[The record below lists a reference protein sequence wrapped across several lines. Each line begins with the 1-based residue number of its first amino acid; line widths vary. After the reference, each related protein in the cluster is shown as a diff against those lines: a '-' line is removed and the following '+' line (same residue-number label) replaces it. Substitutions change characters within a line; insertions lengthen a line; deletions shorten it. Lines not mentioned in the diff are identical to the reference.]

1 MKRTTFMAGA
11 GGVAAALAG
20 AAASPAI
27 AENQGSSD
35 YTIRQARAQVAGL
48 IAELQTEQ
56 TDYGG
61 HRVNAINAYKR
72 ALNQLNDALAAQG
85 NAPGQRSSDYV
96 LRQVQSQTQS
106 LINSLNGAKADYGGH
121 RVTAISDLQTAS
133 SELSAALATQ

>member
-20 AAASPAI
+20 AATNPA
-27 AENQGSSD
+27 AAQNQVQSD
-35 YTIRQARAQVAGL
+35 YTIRQARAQVAGM

-61 HRVNAINAYKR
+61 HRVNAINALKR
-72 ALNQLNDALAAQG
+72 ALNQLNDALAVQG
-85 NAPGQRSSDYV
+85 THPGQRSSDYT
-96 LRQVQSQTQS
+96 LRQVQSQNNAI
-106 LINSLNGAKADYGGH
+106 INNLNGAKADYGGH